1 MKVQIKDLLEAGVHF
16 GHQTRRWNPKM
27 KPYIFKEQN
36 GIYIIDLRQTL
47 DTLQNAYDILLQM
60 ASEGKTV
67 MFVGTKRQA
76 KDSVREDA
84 KRCGMYYINERWL
97 GGTLTNFKTIKLSLD
112 RLDDMEEM
120 EKDGRI
126 EQLSKKERLTLDKHK
141 QKLLK
146 VLEGIRGMKGAPS
159 CLIVFDTKKEEIAI
173 KEARKLH
180 IPLIGLID
188 TNSDPDD
195 LEYAIPANDDAIR
208 SIKLFTKTFA
218 DAIIEGRA
226 RYLKNKDFLE
236 KQEKAAEAKKEGPR
250 QSDRKGGGPRQS
262 DRKGGGPRQSD
273 HRGGGQS
280 RTAAKKTESGGTDA
294 RKPAAKKD
302 DSGKAEAKPA
312 VKKDDTKADKKPE

>member
-1 MKVQIKDLLEAGVHF
+1 VKVQIKDLLEAGVHF

-47 DTLQNAYDILLQM
+47 ESLQKAYDALVETT
-60 ASEGKTV
+60 SEGKTV
-67 MFVGTKRQA
+67 LFVGTKRQA

-84 KRCGMYYINERWL
+84 ERCDMYYINERWL
-97 GGTLTNFKTIKLSLD
+97 GGTLTNYKTIKLSLD

-126 EQLSKKERLTLDKHK
+126 EQLSKKERLMVEKHK

-146 VLEGIRGMKGAPS
+146 VLSGIRGMKSIPA

-173 KEARKLH
+173 KEAKKLG

-188 TNSDPDD
+188 TNSDPED
-195 LEYAIPANDDAIR
+195 LDYSIPANDDAIR

-218 DAIIEGRA
+218 DAIIEGRS
-226 RYLKNKDFLE
+226 RYLKSRDFLE
-236 KQEKAAEAKKEGPR
+236 KQEKAAAAGKSG
-250 QSDRKGGGPRQS
+250 
-262 DRKGGGPRQSD
+262 
-273 HRGGGQS
+273 
-280 RTAAKKTESGGTDA
+280 AKKTQGKSDSHRSSAGKTKPSGKTSTAGRGTG
-294 RKPAAKKD
+294 KKD
-302 DSGKAEAKPA
+302 SVKAASEPKTE
-312 VKKDDTKADKKPE
+312 KDGPKEPKNSE

>member
-47 DTLQNAYDILLQM
+47 DTLQKAYDVIVKL

-67 MFVGTKRQA
+67 LFVGTKRQA

-84 KRCGMYYINERWL
+84 ERCGMYYINERWL
-97 GGTLTNFKTIKLSLD
+97 GGTLTNYKTIKLSLD
-112 RLDDMEEM
+112 RLDDMEAM

-126 EQLSKKERLTLDKHK
+126 EQLSKKERLTLEKHK

-146 VLEGIRGMKGAPS
+146 VLAGIRGMKGSPA

-173 KEARKLH
+173 KEAKKLR

-195 LEYAIPANDDAIR
+195 LDLAIPANDDAIR
-208 SIKLFTKTFA
+208 SIKLFTKTFS

-226 RYLKNKDFLE
+226 SYMKNKDFLE
-236 KQEKAAEAKKEGPR
+236 KKEKAADARKDGPR
-250 QSDRKGGGPRQS
+250 QSGRDNRPDRPHKPE
-262 DRKGGGPRQSD
+262 
-273 HRGGGQS
+273 
-280 RTAAKKTESGGTDA
+280 RTKRPDA
-294 RKPAAKKD
+294 KPAADK
-302 DSGKAEAKPA
+302 G
-312 VKKDDTKADKKPE
+312 DKKAGEKS